1 MRCLELVT
9 HLDSTGVSSYAQIVL
24 ERRGDAIAM
33 PPVTGGKE
41 EFVFTPTQHYG
52 AELSDLW

>member
-1 MRCLELVT
+1 M
-9 HLDSTGVSSYAQIVL
+9 SSYAQIVL